1 LKYCLNFDINVYVYS
16 NLQIIVRTRGLG
28 RVLGRV
34 IGKVI
39 GREDNRD
46 LDETP
51 QRQRPKASARRQRKV
66 ATFAKD
72 VPHVDDAVEEV
83 FQQLEEAAVDDQDFP
98 CGPCDTSVLT
108 AYADHVAVI
117 VWN

>member
-1 LKYCLNFDINVYVYS
+1 MNFEINLYVCA
-16 NLQIIVRTRGLG
+16 NLQIMIRTRGLG
-28 RVLGRV
+28 CALDRVIGRVLGR
-34 IGKVI
+34 
-39 GREDNRD
+39 EDNCD
-46 LDETP
+46 SDDAL
-51 QRQRPKASARRQRKV
+51 QRWKPTASARRQQEAATV
-66 ATFAKD
+66 AEDAL
-72 VPHVDDAVEEV
+72 HVDDAVEEV